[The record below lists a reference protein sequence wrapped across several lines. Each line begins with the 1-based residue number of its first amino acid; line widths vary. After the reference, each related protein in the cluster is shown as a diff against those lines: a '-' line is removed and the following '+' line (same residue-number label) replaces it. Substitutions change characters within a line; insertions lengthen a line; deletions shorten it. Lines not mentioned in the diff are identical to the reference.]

1 MSIIQDIHEHEHN
14 ELIKL
19 IIDEI
24 RILLAS
30 RFILKDP
37 FFLFTNSLICVLGI
51 IAS

>member
-1 MSIIQDIHEHEHN
+1 MNIIQDIHEHEHN

-24 RILLAS
+24 RILAS

-37 FFLFTNSLICVLGI
+37 FSSDI
-51 IAS
+51 S